1 MKVRSFLEMDGFLIM
16 THNEESHEES
26 LRSDN
31 KSIQTVL
38 TEAWLDQ
45 DRQPAGEGGISWKR
59 HGLTD

>member
-16 THNEESHEES
+16 THNEES

-31 KSIQTVL
+31 KSIQSVL